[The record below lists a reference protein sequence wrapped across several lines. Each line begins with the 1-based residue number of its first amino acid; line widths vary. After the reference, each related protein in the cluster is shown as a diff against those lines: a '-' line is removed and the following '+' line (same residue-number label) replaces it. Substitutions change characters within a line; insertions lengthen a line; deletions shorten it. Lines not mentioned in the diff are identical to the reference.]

1 MNSEAYQNALTEATI
16 ELREIVRQFEQ
27 LRTRKELIE
36 KLVDALQPVVGSLES
51 AAVPVRPTPDL
62 LPVPIQERFDNVVA
76 QGPDTNS
83 TALTGET
90 LGVAQISEYI
100 RHNGAYFA
108 DNQSQAR

>member
-1 MNSEAYQNALTEATI
+1 
-16 ELREIVRQFEQ
+16 
-27 LRTRKELIE
+27 
-36 KLVDALQPVVGSLES
+36 
-51 AAVPVRPTPDL
+51 
-62 LPVPIQERFDNVVA
+62 VPIQERFDNVVA